1 MASPTQR
8 TWVWVNSASWWTGR
22 PGVLQSMGS
31 QIVGLNWVTE
41 LELNWANS
49 RWDQW
54 SRFQFALSL
63 WSHLQMR
70 MVTGVKVT
78 SLHHLLTTF
87 IYLKSAL
94 VTVPILSPFVRLIS
108 EPYFNLSVRTLPARV
123 LGEQDAG
130 REVLGGGLFWAL
142 RLPAVRPAKLGAT
155 GSLGRSITCS
165 HAPWHSHEFLFG
177 HWPCHASGFTYIS
190 GQWEWSSIKRDGGHT
205 VVHSVLLKAQWCLR
219 KNTFYKSLG
228 LFNE

>member
-8 TWVWVNSASWWTGR
+8 TWVWVNSVSWWTGR

-78 SLHHLLTTF
+78 SLHHFLTTF

-142 RLPAVRPAKLGAT
+142 RLPAVRPPKA
-155 GSLGRSITCS
+155 GSHRLPGKVHHLLTCS
-165 HAPWHSHEFLFG
+165 MAFTWVPLWTLTMPCFRVYLHFG
-177 HWPCHASGFTYIS
+177 EVGVEQYQKGWRTHCPAQHASQSTIVFKK
-190 GQWEWSSIKRDGGHT
+190 EEH
-205 VVHSVLLKAQWCLR
+205 LL
-219 KNTFYKSLG
+219 
-228 LFNE
+228 